1 MASQDFF
8 IPGVTVKFSTAVMTA
23 VASAIVST
31 SVFATD
37 ITGAGATFPFPVYSK
52 WAEAYKDKS
61 GVGVNYQSIG
71 SSGGIKQIKAKT
83 VDFGATD
90 APVKADEA
98 EKEGLVQFP
107 AVIGGVVAIV
117 NLSGVKPGEIKL
129 SGDLLAKIFMGSIT
143 TWNDKQIKEMNPS
156 VKLPEEYITVIHR
169 ADGSGTTFTFTEYLS
184 KVSPEWKDKV
194 GFGAAVKWP
203 AATSVGGKG
212 NEGVAANVSRV
223 KNSIGYVEFAYAKK
237 NKLSHINLKNKDGQ
251 IVEPDDLTFA
261 AAAAGTDWSKFP
273 AMAASLTDAAGAKS
287 WPITTATFILMYK
300 QPTNKVTSAE
310 ALKFFDFAFK
320 DGKKLAQ
327 DLDYVPL
334 PDATTEFIRKH
345 VWTLI
350 DNK

>member
-1 MASQDFF
+1 MKFVKTALSTLSVVMCMAS
-8 IPGVTVKFSTAVMTA
+8 VHAA
-23 VASAIVST
+23 
-31 SVFATD
+31 D

-52 WAEAYKDKS
+52 WSEAFKDKTDI
-61 GVGVNYQSIG
+61 GVNYQSIG

-90 APVKADEA
+90 APMKADEA